1 MSKKHKVRYEGNLR
15 GVFDTHAHLYD
26 RRYEEKSV
34 SIEALLENASA
45 SGVDK
50 IVIPS
55 DSLATSKLASSM
67 AREYN
72 GTAGVSLWSSVG
84 VHPHEA
90 SSYDGNVEEELK
102 KLIEDKQDLRI
113 VAVGEIGLDY
123 YYDLSPR
130 DVQKD
135 VFEKQ
140 IRLSYE
146 SDLPFILHE
155 RDATGECLEILR
167 RAYNEGFLRSNPGVC
182 HCCSMSK
189 EAASELIR
197 MGFYIGFDGPLT
209 FANNRKGI
217 ELCISCPA
225 DRIVA
230 ETDSPYLTPEPNRG
244 RTNEPGF
251 VPFVIEKI
259 AQIRG
264 IDAEEMA
271 RITTENALRLYEI

>member
-1 MSKKHKVRYEGNLR
+1 MSKKHKVRYEGDLR

-140 IRLSYE
+140 IKLSYE

-155 RDATGECLEILR
+155 RDATGDCLEILR
-167 RAYNEGFLRSNPGVC
+167 RAYKEGFLRSNPGVC

-217 ELCISCPA
+217 ELCSSCPV